1 MELQI
6 EDVQLPEQIKFN
18 FEDLKSEIQAKAHEY
33 EVSVYTEDNIKAAK
47 ADRAS
52 LNKLK
57 KALNDERIRREKA
70 YMKPF
75 N

>member
-70 YMKPF
+70 YMKL
-75 N
+75 